1 MTKKQQNF
9 KTRISLKYVFTGAFA
24 ALFLVFV
31 MLTSFSYFQLKN
43 VKTALDSTSKES
55 IPTIIAF
62 DNIANKSAAL
72 VFYTEQLASAL
83 TPPALRLAQQQIDTE
98 MKEISVLLSEA
109 SVDEIVLREFETIQ
123 FELTA
128 LSNLVNQRLNA
139 KSNAAMAERQ
149 VYVLFTKAQQ
159 MLENKNRTDK
169 QALTPWFNSFSRLI
183 ISTGSLAGYSQL
195 NEIRNVRSDVEDI
208 YTNIQAITNQLPAK
222 LASDATAFNQRFSL
236 IVLAES
242 GFIDN
247 RILQLRIEGRTN
259 GRGNFTGKLVS
270 DFARSLNFKS
280 AVINEQILLNA
291 QQEEKK
297 ISLQIR
303 LLSVFFGISIVLF
316 IIIVWLLR
324 LRVINR
330 LILLNRQVSREESA
344 TSKLTLATAEDE
356 ITDIAK
362 TFETFL
368 QTIEEQ
374 QKDLSLLAMQDGL
387 TSIAN
392 RRSFDKQFV
401 NNYKLAVRHNKPLS
415 VLIIDVDYFKSYN
428 DSYGHVKGDEA
439 LIEIANT
446 LQKSMHRDVDF
457 VARYGGEE
465 FVCLLPSCNIEG
477 ALTIAEN
484 LRQAVL
490 KLKIAHCQNP
500 TGEYITISIGGA
512 TAMNFSELDITP
524 DKLLEAADKALYTAK
539 ERGRNLVK
547 IVSYGQ

>member
-62 DNIANKSAAL
+62 DNIANKSASL

-83 TPPALRLAQQQIDTE
+83 TPPALRLAQQQIDIE
-98 MKEISVLLSEA
+98 IKEISVLLSDA

-128 LSNLVNQRLNA
+128 LSDLVNQRLNA
-139 KSNAAMAERQ
+139 KSNATTAERQ

-159 MLENKNRTDK
+159 MLENKNKADK
-169 QALTPWFNSFSRLI
+169 QALTPWFNGFSRLI
-183 ISTGSLAGYSQL
+183 ISTGSLTGYSKL
-195 NEIRNVRSDVEDI
+195 NDIRNVRSDVEDI
-208 YTNIQAITNQLPAK
+208 YTNIQAITNQLPTK
-222 LASDATAFNQRFSL
+222 LASDAMAFNQRFFL
-236 IVLAES
+236 IVLTES

-247 RILQLRIEGRTN
+247 RVLQLRIEGRTN

-303 LLSVFFGISIVLF
+303 LLTVFFGISIVLF

-324 LRVINR
+324 LRVIDR

-344 TSKLTLATAEDE
+344 TSKLTLATAQDE

-392 RRSFDKQFV
+392 RRSFDQQFV

-465 FVCLLPSCNIEG
+465 FACLLPSCNIDG

-490 KLKIAHCQNP
+490 KLKIPHCQNP

-512 TAMNFSELDITP
+512 TASNFNDLDITP
-524 DKLLEAADKALYTAK
+524 DTLLEAADKALYTAK
-539 ERGRNLVK
+539 ETGRNLVK